1 MADFHFWLYNQQ
13 LFLKSTLDL
22 SKLSDLIISQPEV
35 TTLIKVGQVI
45 K

>member
-1 MADFHFWLYNQQ
+1 MADFHLWLYNQQ

-35 TTLIKVGQVI
+35 TTLIKVGQVM